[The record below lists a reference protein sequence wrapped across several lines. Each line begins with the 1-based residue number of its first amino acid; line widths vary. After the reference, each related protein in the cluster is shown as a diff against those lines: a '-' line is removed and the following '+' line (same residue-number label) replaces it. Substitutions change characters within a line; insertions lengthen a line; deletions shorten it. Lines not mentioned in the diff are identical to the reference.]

1 MFITFEGIDGCGK
14 TTQIKLLAEYLQ
26 KKGKKV
32 TVIREPGGTK
42 FSENI
47 REILLNSKHS
57 INSISELLLF
67 ESARAD
73 LTEKVIIP
81 ALKRSEFVL
90 SDRFYDSTT
99 AYQGYGREIDLQTI
113 ESLNAIG
120 SLGIMPDIT
129 FYLEIS
135 LELSHQRSKDKVRD
149 RMESAGDDFF
159 DRVINGFAEIAKN
172 NESRIKVIDAGK
184 SIEETHAKIIT
195 IIDRD

>member
-26 KKGKKV
+26 NNDKAV

-42 FSENI
+42 FAENI
-47 REILLNSKHS
+47 REILLNSKHN

-81 ALKRSEFVL
+81 ALKRGEFVL

-99 AYQGYGREIDLQTI
+99 AYQGYGRQIDLKTI
-113 ESLNAIG
+113 ESLNSIG
-120 SLGIMPDIT
+120 SLGLVPDIT

-135 LELSHQRSKDKVRD
+135 LDISHKRSKNKVRD

-159 DRVINGFAEIAKN
+159 KRVVSGFSEIAKN
-172 NESRIKVIDAGK
+172 NKSRFKVIDANK
-184 SIEETHAKIIT
+184 SIQETNEKIIE
-195 IIDRD
+195 IINCA